1 MSVTS
6 NRSFQKYTNI
16 NNHSIRDDV
25 VVRTLASHQCFPG
38 LIPRPGV
45 ICGLSL
51 LMVLYSA
58 PSGFF
63 SGYSSFPLS
72 SKTNISKFQ
81 FDLGIH
87 RHFWM
92 SSCELLGAPW
102 VNKLHVYILQ
112 ITYLHIYIHTFYSTL
127 YMYGMLTTDTPK
139 FKPLYIL
146 WYKILDMYVD
156 VWQQYSVWLWIS

>member
-1 MSVTS
+1 MMQLWECSPP
-6 NRSFQKYTNI
+6 TNV
-16 NNHSIRDDV
+16 SQ
-25 VVRTLASHQCFPG
+25 VRFPDLASYVGWVCWWFSTLLQAGFSPGTPVFPS
-38 LIPRPGV
+38 PQKPTFPNFNW
-45 ICGLSL
+45 IC
-51 LMVLYSA
+51 
-58 PSGFF
+58 
-63 SGYSSFPLS
+63 
-72 SKTNISKFQ
+72 
-81 FDLGIH
+81 IH